1 MKLDLTNCEVRQ
13 VSTMSDGWMKIVIV
27 TPELSIEKMAEL
39 LYAKKQG
46 ITEEVAIDYTQEGKT
61 PSERLRNV
69 MYAAFM
75 EEKRMWLFDNY
86 YRDEMETIINTY
98 KSKLP
103 PL

>member
-75 EEKRMWLFDNY
+75 EEKGMWLFDNY

>member
-61 PSERLRNV
+61 PWERLRNV
-69 MYAAFM
+69 LYAVFK
-75 EEKRMWLFDNY
+75 EEKRTGLFDDY
-86 YRDEMETIINTY
+86 YRQAMEKIIEAY
-98 KSKLP
+98 KAKLP